1 MKSVWVCLLA
11 SLIFTGC
18 SSAPKPQA
26 EVATPTFDWSP
37 SSTAAPASVGLNF
50 GVVAGTYTKKNM
62 PVLQQ
67 FPFDRFAS
75 NMGADFV
82 ELLTAKGF
90 TTTGPFPS
98 LNEMAYGDKKGC
110 DLVIVPELD
119 VAPAIPT
126 ASMERHVSI
135 LGSDYFT
142 FNGTV
147 QVRGRVTLSV
157 LESLSGT
164 RMWNKSVEIP
174 QTTVPFVGQTR
185 FGVGTYPAG
194 PKTSDFDWSDQGLL
208 NAVSPPLEKAYLDIL
223 GKAWTYLDPEEMKTV
238 KAQAAEVRAKT
249 TFQSK

>member
-1 MKSVWVCLLA
+1 MNPIRACLLA
-11 SLIFTGC
+11 SLIFVGC
-18 SSAPKPQA
+18 SSAPKPQT

-37 SSTAAPASVGLNF
+37 PSTSAPASAGLNM
-50 GVVAGTYTKKNM
+50 GVVAGTYTKDDPTLK
-62 PVLQQ
+62 Q

-82 ELLTAKGF
+82 ELLTARGF

-98 LNEMAYGDKKGC
+98 LNEMTYGDKKGC

-126 ASMERHVSI
+126 ASIERHVSI
-135 LGSDYFT
+135 LGADYYT
-142 FNGTV
+142 FSGTV

-174 QTTVPFVGQTR
+174 QTTVPFVGQSR
-185 FGVGTYPAG
+185 YGVATYPAG
-194 PKTSDFDWSDQGLL
+194 PRASDFDSSDPGLL
-208 NAVSPPLEKAYLDIL
+208 NAVSPPLERAYLDIL
-223 GKAWTYLDPEEMKTV
+223 AKAWTYLDPEEMRTV
-238 KAQAAEVRAKT
+238 RVQAAEVRAKT
-249 TFQSK
+249 TFQGK